1 MLKMLKYVIFF
12 YVLFAVAIKINEVG
26 MAMGVDILGIIMAV
40 LTVALV
46 VSCIFALVKNRK
58 VGK

>member
-1 MLKMLKYVIFF
+1 MFKMLKYVIFF
-12 YVLFAVAIKINEVG
+12 YVLFAVAIKVNEVG

-58 VGK
+58 AGK

>member
-1 MLKMLKYVIFF
+1 MLKYVIFF
-12 YVLFAVAIKINEVG
+12 YVLFAVAIKVNEVG

>member
-12 YVLFAVAIKINEVG
+12 YVLFAVAIKVNEIG
-26 MAMGVDILGIIMAV
+26 MAMGVDILGIVMAV

-46 VSCIFALVKNRK
+46 VSCIIAIVKNHK
-58 VGK
+58 AGE

>member
-1 MLKMLKYVIFF
+1 MFKMLKYVIFF
-12 YVLFAVAIKINEVG
+12 YVLFAVAIKVNEVG

>member
-1 MLKMLKYVIFF
+1 MFKMLKYVVFF
-12 YVLFAVAIKINEVG
+12 YILFAVAIKVNEVG
-26 MAMGVDILGIIMAV
+26 MTMGVDILGIIMAV

-58 VGK
+58 AGK